1 MSKTIIGIDP
11 GAGGAISFVSS
22 EGNKLYVHKC
32 HELISGRRISLSN
45 AVEAFNTDE
54 NIAYI
59 EKVHAMPHDGRS
71 SLIKFGM
78 NYGIWL
84 GLLHSNRKINKIIE
98 VSPQKWM
105 KFWQE
110 KLGLKFSKNK
120 TERKREIKEI
130 AANYLQGDKKVTLWS
145 ADSILITMY
154 GMYTEGE
161 TNE

>member
-11 GAGGAISFVSS
+11 GAGGAISFVS
-22 EGNKLYVHKC
+22 EANKLYVHKC

-59 EKVHAMPHDGRS
+59 EKVHAIPHDGRS
-71 SLIKFGM
+71 SLFKFGM

>member
-1 MSKTIIGIDP
+1 
-11 GAGGAISFVSS
+11 
-22 EGNKLYVHKC
+22 
-32 HELISGRRISLSN
+32 
-45 AVEAFNTDE
+45 
-54 NIAYI
+54 
-59 EKVHAMPHDGRS
+59 
-71 SLIKFGM
+71 M
-78 NYGIWL
+78 NYGVWL
-84 GLLHSNRKINKIIE
+84 GLLHSNRKINKIVE

-130 AANYLQGDKKVTLWS
+130 ASKYLKGDKKVTLWS

-161 TNE
+161 PNG

>member
-11 GAGGAISFVSS
+11 GAGGAISFVS
-22 EGNKLYVHKC
+22 EANKLYVHKC

-71 SLIKFGM
+71 SLFKFGM